1 MSANNRQVAGSHY
14 RGDYQHW
21 DFVVDA
27 RMGYHAG
34 NATKYIARH
43 RKKHGTEDLKKA
55 LHYIEKLREMQE
67 AAEAKAR
74 EGAASLSQAVANGER
89 RGYEM
94 LEVDLTMAILKFGH
108 ANYLT
113 ATEIAA
119 IGCVV
124 MRKWPEAVVLVNE
137 LINQAPVDEKA
148 ADA

>member
-1 MSANNRQVAGSHY
+1 MSANDRQVAGSHY

-21 DFVVDA
+21 DFVNDT

-67 AAEAKAR
+67 AAEAKTR
-74 EGAASLSQAVANGER
+74 QETSSLTQVVQGEAR
-89 RGYEM
+89 RGYYM

-119 IGCVV
+119 IG
-124 MRKWPEAVVLVNE
+124 AVVLRNWDSAVMFVNE
-137 LINQAPVDEKA
+137 LIKKAPEGVA
-148 ADA
+148 SDA